1 MFKDHRFSIRSKISL
16 GYFLVIV
23 CLGIALVLVSSRISS
38 LQKELDFIVA
48 HDLQVHE
55 LASQIETSLLNMESG
70 QRGYVITHDEEYLE
84 PYYNGKKDFDNVY
97 AELSDLLA
105 DNPEQQQNLKDL
117 YIDIEKWIDNAG
129 TPVISFVQNGQTDNI
144 ERFFLNDSGKQ
155 AMGDIRDKLS
165 FFQDT
170 EYELTT
176 QRTDEIAEN
185 NNLLKILMYIFWL
198 IVSLFTVL
206 ASLIVSRSITKT
218 LKQVT
223 ESIQEIGSA
232 NSDLSGRIPVKSRD
246 EVGMLAS
253 STNQLLDNIQL
264 QNGIKSH
271 IGDLVGLTQKTTDVK
286 TLAEQLIQRVSL
298 LINAQYGALY
308 LHTSLIEREQFMHVA
323 SYAWEGRQTW
333 KSSFVPGEGLLGQCA
348 VNREM
353 LILDNIPDQYIN
365 IGSGIGR
372 SMPKQILIVP
382 ILFEDRTLAVLE
394 FAALQPFQVSDKQ
407 FLEELMVTF
416 GPSIQSFSSRV
427 EIEQLYSESQAMTE
441 ELQVQTEELRNQT
454 EELKIIN
461 EDLEHQKFLAEVKS
475 REVEQAKE
483 ELEHY
488 AEQLKLSSQYKSE
501 FLANMSHELRTPLN
515 SILILSEFL
524 NDNENNTL
532 SAEEQEYTKVIL
544 DSGKDLLTLINDI
557 LDLSKVEAG
566 KMDIKN
572 DYVNIT
578 ALPEKM
584 EHFFRPIADKKGLV
598 FSIKVHRN
606 VPDLFYSDDKRI
618 EQILK
623 NLLSNAF
630 KFTESGEVKLEIR
643 MADQAETSQYGSMTD
658 RIPILAFSVIDTG
671 IGIHID
677 KKEVIFE
684 SFQQADG
691 ATFRKYGGTGLGLSI
706 SRELAELLGG
716 WITLSSEEN
725 VGSTF
730 TLYLPS
736 MEQEFSENLTLAES
750 EAATAEL
757 DADYPK
763 QLTPLQEVFSG
774 KTVLIVDDDD
784 RNVFSLSRILEK
796 QGMIIR
802 QASNGAESL
811 EKLAN
816 DDQIDIV
823 LMDIMMPEMDGYQ
836 TIQAIRKQ
844 KKFEVL
850 PIIAITARAMNNER
864 EKCLT
869 VGANDYISKP
879 IQLDQLL
886 SVIRVWLSEDLV

>member
-1 MFKDHRFSIRSKISL
+1 MFNDRKFSIRSKISL
-16 GYFLVIV
+16 GYFVVIV
-23 CLGIALVLVSSRISS
+23 CLGIALVLVSGRISS
-38 LQKELDFIVA
+38 LQKELDFIVE
-48 HDLQVHE
+48 HDLQIHE
-55 LASQIETSLLNMESG
+55 LTSQIENSLLDMESG
-70 QRGYVITHDEEYLE
+70 QRGYVITKNEEYLE
-84 PYYNGKKDFDNVY
+84 PYYDGKKELDNVN
-97 AELSDLLA
+97 AELSDLLV
-105 DNPEQQQNLKDL
+105 DNPDQQQNLKSL
-117 YIDIEKWIDNAG
+117 YIDIENWIDKAG
-129 TPVISFVQNGQTDNI
+129 TPIITFVQNGQTDQIN
-144 ERFFLNDSGKQ
+144 RFFMNDSGKQ
-155 AMGDIRDKLS
+155 AMDEIRDKLS

-176 QRTDEIAEN
+176 ERTEKIAEN
-185 NNLLKILMYIFWL
+185 NKILKFLMYIFWIL
-198 IVSLFTVL
+198 VSLFTVL

-223 ESIQEIGSA
+223 ESIQEIGAAS
-232 NSDLSGRIPVKSRD
+232 NDLSGRIPVKSKD

-253 STNQLLDNIQL
+253 ATNQLLDNIQL
-264 QNGIKSH
+264 QNGIKSQ
-271 IGDLVGLTQKTTDVK
+271 IGELVGLTQKTTDMK

-308 LHTSLIEREQFMHVA
+308 LHTSMIERDQFIHAA

-348 VNREM
+348 VNRK
-353 LILDNIPDQYIN
+353 ILSIENIPDDYIT

-372 SMPKQILIVP
+372 TMPRQIIIVP

-394 FAALQPFQVSDKQ
+394 FAAVQPFQVSHKQ
-407 FLEELMVTF
+407 LLEDLMVTF
-416 GPSIQSFSSRV
+416 GPSIQSVSSRV
-427 EIEQLYSESQAMTE
+427 EIERLYSESQAMTE
-441 ELQVQTEELRNQT
+441 QLQIQTEELRNQT

-461 EDLEHQKFLAEVKS
+461 EDMEKQKFLAEVKS

-488 AEQLKLSSQYKSE
+488 AERLKLSSQYKSE

-532 SAEEQEYTKVIL
+532 SAEEQEYTRVIL
-544 DSGKDLLTLINDI
+544 DSGNDLLALINDI

-566 KMDIKN
+566 KMEIKN

-584 EHFFRPIADKKGLV
+584 DQFFRPIADKKGLV
-598 FSIKVHRN
+598 FSVEVNQN

-630 KFTESGEVKLEIR
+630 KFTESGMVKLQIR
-643 MADQAETSQYGSMTD
+643 LADTAETSQNVLTE
-658 RIPILAFSVIDTG
+658 RVPVLAFSVIDTG
-671 IGIHID
+671 IGINKD
-677 KKEVIFE
+677 KEDLIFE

-706 SRELAELLGG
+706 SRELADLLGG
-716 WITLSSEEN
+716 WITLSTEEN
-725 VGSTF
+725 IGSTF
-730 TLYLPS
+730 TLYMPS
-736 MEQEFSENLTLAES
+736 MEQEFSENLYLAES
-750 EAATAEL
+750 EAAPAEV
-757 DADYPK
+757 DRSD
-763 QLTPLQEVFSG
+763 QINIQNQVNNSQEVFTG

-802 QASNGAESL
+802 QASNGVACLAE
-811 EKLAN
+811 LAS
-816 DDQIDIV
+816 DAQIDIV

-844 KKFEVL
+844 KNFERL
-850 PIIAITARAMNNER
+850 PIVAITARAMNNER

-869 VGANDYISKP
+869 VGANDYLSKP
-879 IQLDQLL
+879 LQLEQLL
-886 SVIRVWLSEDLV
+886 SIIRVLVK